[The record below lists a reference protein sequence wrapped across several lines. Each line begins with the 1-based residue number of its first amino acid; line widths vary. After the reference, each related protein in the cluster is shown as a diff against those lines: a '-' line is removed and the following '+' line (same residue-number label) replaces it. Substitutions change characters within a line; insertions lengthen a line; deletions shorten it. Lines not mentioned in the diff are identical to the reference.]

1 MENSL
6 LLNSFFVAT
15 LLFFLFV
22 ASLYLVSL
30 IVFIKD
36 KSFGIKT
43 DNKII
48 ILKSWFFAL
57 NIVVFFSMMY
67 LMKTSNSI
75 GFICL
80 VFLIGFSFMMLL
92 FILTI
97 KILTNKRFIT
107 NNVADK
113 THQKI
118 SEETFEDFSKIPES
132 INESVSLFDCSV
144 NEEISTKR
152 KNDLDS
158 DAHISSEIVDAK
170 HDDNSKSTITPIV
183 KLKEDFLLENL
194 NDSSPTD
201 HQKNVIFN
209 DSKPEI
215 SNQKSHG
222 RATQQIYHRGTDVMP
237 NTFTDQEI
245 EEKLMLIQNHYLMY
259 CNTDD
264 FKKLLV
270 NSELREKV
278 LFKKEDGTIANFT
291 KKDYLEFLHFTF
303 GGILIEHPSNKK
315 ICQWINKNFNSKN
328 INNKEIGI
336 KDISDL
342 RNNVKQKSRN

>member
-1 MENSL
+1 
-6 LLNSFFVAT
+6 
-15 LLFFLFV
+15 
-22 ASLYLVSL
+22 
-30 IVFIKD
+30 
-36 KSFGIKT
+36 
-43 DNKII
+43 
-48 ILKSWFFAL
+48 
-57 NIVVFFSMMY
+57 
-67 LMKTSNSI
+67 
-75 GFICL
+75 
-80 VFLIGFSFMMLL
+80 MLL
-92 FILTI
+92 FILTK

-183 KLKEDFLLENL
+183 KVKEDFLLENL

-215 SNQKSHG
+215 SNQRSHG

-237 NTFTDQEI
+237 NTFTDEEI

-315 ICQWINKNFNSKN
+315 ICQWINKNFNSRN